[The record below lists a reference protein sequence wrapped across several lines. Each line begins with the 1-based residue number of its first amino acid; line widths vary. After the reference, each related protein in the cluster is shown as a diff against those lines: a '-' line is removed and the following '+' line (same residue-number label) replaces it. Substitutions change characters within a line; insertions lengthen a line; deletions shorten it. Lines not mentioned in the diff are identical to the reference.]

1 MASSAGGPVDLSAR
15 ELAER
20 LARGEDLLLVDVR
33 EASELAVARF
43 PDALHIPLA
52 TVPLRLAELPTDR
65 TIVLACHHGGRS
77 MRALQY
83 LRSRGYT
90 DLRNLAGGID
100 AWACEVDPAMR
111 RY

>member
-1 MASSAGGPVDLSAR
+1 MASSGGSVDLSAR
-15 ELAER
+15 ELAQR
-20 LARGEDLLLVDVR
+20 LARGDDLLLVDVR

-43 PDALHIPLA
+43 PNALHVPLA
-52 TVPLRLAELPTDR
+52 TVPLRLADLPTDR

-77 MRALQY
+77 MRALQF

-90 DLRNLAGGID
+90 ALLNLEGGID
-100 AWACEVDPAMR
+100 AWSRDVDPSVR

>member
-1 MASSAGGPVDLSAR
+1 MASSGGPVDLSAR
-15 ELAER
+15 ELAQR
-20 LARGEDLLLVDVR
+20 LARGDDLLLVDVR

-43 PDALHIPLA
+43 PNALHVPLA
-52 TVPLRLAELPTDR
+52 TVPLRLADLPTDR

-77 MRALQY
+77 MRALQF

-90 DLRNLAGGID
+90 ALLNLEGGID
-100 AWACEVDPAMR
+100 AWSRDVDPSVR

>member
-1 MASSAGGPVDLSAR
+1 MTPSAGGPVDLSVR
-15 ELAER
+15 ELAQRLER
-20 LARGEDLLLVDVR
+20 GDDLLIVDVR

-43 PDALHIPLA
+43 PNALHVPLA

-65 TIVLACHHGGRS
+65 TLVLACHHGGRS
-77 MRALQY
+77 MRALQF

-90 DLRNLAGGID
+90 DLLNLDGGID
-100 AWACEVDPAMR
+100 AWAREVDPAMR